1 MGYVDAAVYA
11 DNVPDILVATHTSK
25 DYHRRI
31 DAAAAGWWD
40 SGASMYAELIVVGGK
55 ASKRAI
61 KLKLPMVIGRG
72 RHARLTIAHPMISR
86 RHAELF
92 EAAGL
97 LMIRDLGSL
106 NGTVIDGRRIKE
118 APLPPDAEF
127 TIGPL
132 TFQAKYEY
140 QGDLSK
146 LPAPV
151 LAEELRGDVATTEP
165 WSESPDFEALDESS
179 AKKEPDKKEPVQK
192 STGDPFED
200 LLNDLG

>member
-1 MGYVDAAVYA
+1 MDA
-11 DNVPDILVATHTSK
+11 K
-25 DYHRRI
+25 
-31 DAAAAGWWD
+31 
-40 SGASMYAELIVVGGK
+40 LIVVGGK
-55 ASKRAI
+55 ASKGTI
-61 KLKLPMVIGRG
+61 SLKLPTVVGRSRQAG
-72 RHARLTIAHPMISR
+72 LTVAHPMVSR

-92 EAAGL
+92 ETAGL

-106 NGTVIDGRRIKE
+106 NGTVIDGKRIKE

-140 QGDLSK
+140 KGDLGK

-151 LAEELRGDVATTEP
+151 LADEPRGDVAPTEP
-165 WSESPDFEALDESS
+165 WGESPDFEFIDEPP
-179 AKKEPDKKEPVQK
+179 AKKKPVQE

-200 LLNDLG
+200 LLNDL

>member
-1 MGYVDAAVYA
+1 MDA
-11 DNVPDILVATHTSK
+11 K
-25 DYHRRI
+25 
-31 DAAAAGWWD
+31 
-40 SGASMYAELIVVGGK
+40 LIVVGGK
-55 ASKRAI
+55 ASKGI
-61 KLKLPMVIGRG
+61 ISLKLPTVVGRSRQAG
-72 RHARLTIAHPMISR
+72 LTVAHPMISR

-106 NGTVIDGRRIKE
+106 NGTVIEGRRIKE

-140 QGDLSK
+140 KGDLSK
-146 LPAPV
+146 LPALV
-151 LAEELRGDVATTEP
+151 LAEEPRGDVAATEP
-165 WSESPDFEALDESS
+165 WAESPDFEALDETP
-179 AKKEPDKKEPVQK
+179 AKEATKKKPGKKEPVQE

-200 LLNDLG
+200 LLNDL